1 MIQPIDRF
9 AALSMVLLCALWGS
23 QQVLIKITAAWIS
36 PLLQVGLRS
45 GIAVSLIAIAMIF
58 RRKRVSLSCLAW
70 RPGIIV
76 GFLFGLDYLLICIG
90 LHYTSA
96 SRMVMFIYSAP
107 IFAAFGLHWAV
118 PGQRLILQQWL
129 GVAVAF
135 GGIAMAFSDKPAA
148 VVGTYGFIGDACGL
162 TAGAL
167 WGAVTVLLRSTR
179 LASAPP
185 LETLVYQLG
194 GSFLVLTGGSLWLGE
209 TAVSMDGFFWF
220 SLTVQTLLIALGS
233 FFLWMTL
240 LAKYNATAL
249 GTLSFMTPLFGVMFG
264 VLFLDESIGPG
275 FIGGAI
281 GVLAGIVLVNFRR
294 TAFR

>member
-45 GIAVSLIAIAMIF
+45 GVAVLVIAVVITL
-58 RRKRVSLSCLAW
+58 RRQRFSLSHLAW
-70 RPGIIV
+70 RPGMVV

-96 SRMVMFIYSAP
+96 SRMVMFLYSAP

-118 PGQRLILQQWL
+118 PQQRMALRQWL

-135 GGIAMAFSDKPAA
+135 CGIAVAFSDAPATEA
-148 VVGTYGFIGDACGL
+148 GAQTVLGDACGL
-162 TAGAL
+162 AAGLL
-167 WGAVTVLLRSTR
+167 WGSVTVLLRATR

-185 LETLVYQLG
+185 LEALVYQLG
-194 GSFLVLTGGSLWLGE
+194 GTFLVSTAGALWLGE
-209 TAVSMDGFFWF
+209 TDVSMNSFSWF
-220 SLTVQTLLIALGS
+220 SLTVQTLFIALGS
-233 FFLWMTL
+233 FFLWMSL
-240 LAKYNATAL
+240 LSKYNATAL
-249 GTLSFMTPLFGVMFG
+249 GTLSFMTPLFGVAFG
-264 VLFLDESIGPG
+264 VLFLNESIGAG
-275 FIGGAI
+275 FIGGGV
-281 GVLAGIVLVNFRR
+281 GVLTGIVLVNFRR
-294 TAFR
+294 RAFR